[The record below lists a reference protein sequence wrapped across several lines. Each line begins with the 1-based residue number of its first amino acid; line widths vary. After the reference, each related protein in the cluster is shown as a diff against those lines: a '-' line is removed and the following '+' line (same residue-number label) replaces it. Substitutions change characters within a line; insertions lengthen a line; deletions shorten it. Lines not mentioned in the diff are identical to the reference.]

1 MVPCPPLGASAASRT
16 AGAGL
21 ASGLPDSTA
30 LICRAGLA
38 WRPLGLTMLR
48 GFPTLRASRA
58 SHRSLS
64 QRAHL
69 LSHRFRGS
77 GGRGSVAGAA
87 VGSHRLQSKCQ
98 QGHILTWS
106 PGSSLRCPVPEASS
120 RCAQALEQQKPPHGE
135 KPHECGERWRAF
147 ARRSDMVKYRRIR
160 TGEKPFA

>member
-21 ASGLPDSTA
+21 ASGLSDSTA

-106 PGSSLRCPVPEASS
+106 PGSSLRLVQVAGRIGVRVVVGLTVAPRGSGHGLLASPPGG
-120 RCAQALEQQKPPHGE
+120 CAPFPPLLF
-135 KPHECGERWRAF
+135 C
-147 ARRSDMVKYRRIR
+147 ILL
-160 TGEKPFA
+160 T